1 MRKISRFLSFFD
13 EEFWSRCCGFI
24 GIMAL
29 SIFVQSLMFRFGGQH
44 QTMDDLG
51 LIVNIGLFT
60 LLFFWAVVTLVIS
73 HNDMFPLKGTA
84 GSGLWGALF
93 VLLMTVGVYTF
104 VICPSF
110 HRCELLVLVLVMMW
124 LGWAMLEVIQ
134 VETHIL
140 SLTVG
145 SVMCYSLGTY
155 FAMRLSGLETPV
167 EVADIVLIAA
177 ATAAA
182 WFRPLFEPG
191 ALMQLP
197 QNKL

>member
-13 EEFWSRCCGFI
+13 EEFWSRCCGFLAV
-24 GIMAL
+24 MAISVCL
-29 SIFVQSLMFRFGGQH
+29 QSLLFRLSSQH
-44 QTMDDLG
+44 QMLDDYG
-51 LIVNIGLFT
+51 LIINIGLFA
-60 LLFFWAVVTLVIS
+60 LPLFWAVVTLVIS

-93 VLLMTVGVYTF
+93 VLLMTVGVYAF
-104 VICPSF
+104 IICPSF

-167 EVADIVLIAA
+167 EVADIVLITA

-182 WFRPLFEPG
+182 WFRPLFEPS
-191 ALMQLP
+191 ALEQLS
-197 QNKL
+197 QDKL